1 MRNPVGHMVDVLA
14 PIYAIIIEIENLSI
28 DSHIYKGIISGN
40 PRISGI
46 LYLP

>member
-1 MRNPVGHMVDVLA
+1 MFGWLWA
-14 PIYAIIIEIENLSI
+14 SIYAIIIEIENLAI